1 MSETAAT
8 RKANK
13 AQKKQRTIL
22 IVLASFAALFW
33 GRALFGG
40 DEKADPYK
48 TAAGQAAAPAGAQL
62 GAQAGSAGRAS
73 VGPVTR
79 RGQITV
85 YEQAS
90 ERMRLWPDAL
100 AREVIEGPIQ
110 ELTPFNSNGP
120 APEPISNEPEREVEW
135 NSGPVAFDGLGLRL
149 SSTMLLGNDNWAVIN
164 GRTVREGEVLNL
176 QVSGVGVRY
185 VVEAIKAREVQ
196 LRDGE
201 DVHVLKITVGSTPDQ
216 RQPRE
221 QR

>member
-1 MSETAAT
+1 MTETAAT
-8 RKANK
+8 RRAKK
-13 AQKKQRTIL
+13 AQQKQRAVL
-22 IVLASFAALFW
+22 IVLVSFTAMFW
-33 GRALFGG
+33 GKALFGG
-40 DEKADPYK
+40 SEKP
-48 TAAGQAAAPAGAQL
+48 AAAATGQTGATAGVQPA
-62 GAQAGSAGRAS
+62 AQAGSS
-73 VGPVTR
+73 VGPTSR

-120 APEPISNEPEREVEW
+120 EPEPISNEPEREVEW
-135 NSGPVAFDGLGLRL
+135 NTGPVAFDGLGLRL

-164 GRTVREGEVLNL
+164 GRKVREGEVLNL

-185 VVEAIKAREVQ
+185 VVEAIKPREVQ

-201 DVHVLKITVGSTPDQ
+201 DVHVLKISVGSKP
-216 RQPRE
+216 E